1 MTARARIL
9 QVLDQHGADSANP
22 MAAGDLLAV
31 VGGSEPAAWAELEG
45 LVRERQ
51 VMTCH
56 ITRGG
61 EHLVVFWPMGKIVTE
76 RSRAIARNKSAKGGH
91 LTARRSH
98 K

>member
-22 MAAGDLLAV
+22 MIAGDLLAV

-76 RSRAIARNKSAKGGH
+76 RSRAIARAATIKARKTKG
-91 LTARRSH
+91 RR